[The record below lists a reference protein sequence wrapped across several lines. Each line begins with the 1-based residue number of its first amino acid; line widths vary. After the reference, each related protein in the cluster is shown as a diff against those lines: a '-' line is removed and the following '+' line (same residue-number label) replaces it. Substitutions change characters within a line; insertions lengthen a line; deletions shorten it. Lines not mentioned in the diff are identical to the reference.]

1 MKKRLTLLL
10 AFLLLSLTA
19 LSCNGG
25 EEPSVP
31 EGAVEVFLAYPG
43 LSYIEE
49 GPYDTSKYGDGTYA
63 RYGYTLY
70 VTSEN
75 GKLILLPAHTDGS
88 SKAPGVSKDTLMS
101 CKNVQGFGGGL
112 YFDGEKISENACVGM
127 IPSYSND
134 RLLVFTTDKSAKTGS
149 VSLFESTSNEENFK
163 GSEQTRTIDGEIYLV
178 HYKWKNMFYDAPSEV
193 YVITSKGVVILKTY
207 DFLNN
212 GASFS
217 TIEAVTLEAPEW
229 WKYVSPTSATT
240 TSDGTVFVGE
250 KEGVIGIF
258 PNGELKYYPVDHLYR
273 SYGD

>member
-101 CKNVQGFGGGL
+101 CKNVQGFGGGV
-112 YFDGEKISENACVGM
+112 YFDGEKIDAMLQQV
-127 IPSYSND
+127 
-134 RLLVFTTDKSAKTGS
+134 
-149 VSLFESTSNEENFK
+149 
-163 GSEQTRTIDGEIYLV
+163 IDELPDV
-178 HYKWKNMFYDAPSEV
+178 QR
-193 YVITSKGVVILKTY
+193 
-207 DFLNN
+207 
-212 GASFS
+212 
-217 TIEAVTLEAPEW
+217 
-229 WKYVSPTSATT
+229 
-240 TSDGTVFVGE
+240 TVFQLRYYEEMKYSEISDILGTS
-250 KEGVIGIF
+250 EGA
-258 PNGELKYYPVDHLYR
+258 LKA
-273 SYGD
+273 SYHIAVKKILSFFNKQD